1 MTSTPILYGLDN
13 CDTCKKARKWLQQA
27 AVAHQFID
35 YRKSPLPADLLK
47 ASASKLG
54 WDALINRS
62 GTTWRNLLPNKK
74 NPGSDAE
81 YVLLVR
87 ENPSLVRRPLI
98 VIGDGLHLGFSH
110 GMFEKL
116 FTDQSTAGTST

>member
-1 MTSTPILYGLDN
+1 MNPPILYGLDN

-27 AVAHQFID
+27 NVAHQFVD
-35 YRKSPLPADLLK
+35 YRKTPISGDQLK
-47 ASASKLG
+47 TWAGKLG
-54 WDALINRS
+54 WDAMINRS
-62 GTTWRNLLPNKK
+62 GTTWRGLLANRK

-87 ENPSLVRRPLI
+87 ENPSLVRRPVT
-98 VIGDGLHLGFSH
+98 VIGDEVHLGFSH

-116 FTDQSTAGTST
+116 FTGA